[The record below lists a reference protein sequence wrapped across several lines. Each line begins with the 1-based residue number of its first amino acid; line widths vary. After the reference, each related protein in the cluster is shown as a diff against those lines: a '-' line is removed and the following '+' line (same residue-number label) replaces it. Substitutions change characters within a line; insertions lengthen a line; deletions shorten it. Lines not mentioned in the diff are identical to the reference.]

1 MSTVVANWAGVSNFL
16 FCSALCGMLVSGLYV
31 SKSECSFQNFRLQ
44 INHSCCDLRFFRALK
59 LVSRYTCHDLDTH
72 GSHFVHT
79 CLMCEATAGIKRLL
93 FFPRRTTVNCW
104 VFSSGQQA
112 FMYILGWSLQKARF
126 CFRPK
131 LSAETHLKTFILSGP
146 LYFLYIK
153 GASLAGLRGC
163 HEWLW
168 SGGLSGLKKIKAVV
182 LLSLLHP
189 CLDPSE
195 DWCLAYPSLTWYF
208 LLTPPLEL
216 FDHSPVKLPVHGP
229 GKLLPVQVPASSPFS
244 TPSS

>member
-153 GASLAGLRGC
+153 GASLAGLSRMSTSSKKYSTRPILYI
-163 HEWLW
+163 WLAARW
-168 SGGLSGLKKIKAVV
+168 AR
-182 LLSLLHP
+182 
-189 CLDPSE
+189 LDPSGR
-195 DWCLAYPSLTWYF
+195 CF
-208 LLTPPLEL
+208 L
-216 FDHSPVKLPVHGP
+216 FRLPV
-229 GKLLPVQVPASSPFS
+229 LSRVAPVWRLKWP
-244 TPSS
+244 

>member
-31 SKSECSFQNFRLQ
+31 SKAECSFQNFRLQ
-44 INHSCCDLRFFRALK
+44 INHNCCDLRFFRALK

-163 HEWLW
+163 PRRQKNIPPVRSSIYGCRSCEVGS
-168 SGGLSGLKKIKAVV
+168 SGSFGTMLPLQTASIVTSGSGLEA
-182 LLSLLHP
+182 
-189 CLDPSE
+189 
-195 DWCLAYPSLTWYF
+195 
-208 LLTPPLEL
+208 
-216 FDHSPVKLPVHGP
+216 
-229 GKLLPVQVPASSPFS
+229 
-244 TPSS
+244 